1 MQIEKLNENKIR
13 FIFSNKDLEG
23 NNINLHSLMSNSIES
38 QNLFTHILD
47 IAENKFNF
55 KTGNSKLIVETIAT
69 SSGYFIFTITK
80 IANKKAAKVINGEK
94 ICASN
99 NVLTICKFDNFDDFC
114 NLCTYLEANLNFPI
128 SYLKDSFLYLY
139 NNNYYLL
146 LNNTVLDEKLFKFL
160 CYSITEFA
168 SFVDDCY
175 SFENKL
181 KTSGKLIM
189 KNNAVSTCLK
199 YF

>member
-13 FIFSNKDLEG
+13 FILSNKDLKEK
-23 NNINLHSLMSNSIES
+23 NIDLHSLMSNSIES
-38 QNLFTHILD
+38 QDLFTYMLD
-47 IAENKFNF
+47 VAENKFNF
-55 KTGNSKLIVETIAT
+55 KTENSKLIVEAIAT
-69 SSGYFIFTITK
+69 SSGYFIFTVTK
-80 IANKKAAKVINGEK
+80 LAKKINSKVLNAKKHI
-94 ICASN
+94 SN
-99 NVLTICKFDNFDDFC
+99 NDVLTICKFDSFDDFC
-114 NLCTYLEANLNFPI
+114 NLCTYLETYLTFPI

-146 LNNTVLDEKLFKFL
+146 IHNTILDEKLFKFL

-168 SFVDDCY
+168 TFVDNAY

-181 KTSGKLIM
+181 KKSGKLIM
-189 KNNAVSTCLK
+189 KDNAVSTCLK

>member
-13 FIFSNKDLEG
+13 FIFSNKDLEE
-23 NNINLHSLMSNSIES
+23 NNVNLHSLMSNPIES
-38 QNLFTHILD
+38 QNLFTQMLD

-55 KTGNSKLIVETIAT
+55 KVGNSKLIVETIS

-80 IANKKAAKVINGEK
+80 LANKKATKVINAKK
-94 ICASN
+94 IHSN
-99 NVLTICKFDNFDDFC
+99 NNILTICKFGNFDDFC
-114 NLCTYLEANLNFPI
+114 SLCTYLEANLNFPI

-146 LNNTVLDEKLFKFL
+146 LNNTVLDESLFKFL

-168 SFVDDCY
+168 SFVDDSC